1 LKKYIIILCDGMAD
15 EPLQSLGGK
24 TPMEAADTVHMNE
37 LARKS
42 ELGMVRTIPEEMEP
56 GSDTANLS
64 VLGYDPRV
72 YYSGRSPLEALS
84 IGVNLSDSDVSFR
97 CNLVTLSEEQ
107 KQYDKKIMLDHSAGE
122 ITTEEAAIL
131 IQALR
136 EELAIA
142 GYAFYPGV
150 SYRHLLVQEQG
161 EVILLMPPH
170 DILDQ
175 EISNYLTHPAILREM
190 MERSYHILQSH
201 PINQD
206 RRKRGLKVANSVWF
220 WGAGVK
226 PTLPS
231 FTEKYGL
238 RGAMISA
245 VDLLKGIAVGSGMHN
260 IDVEGATGGLDNNYR
275 GQGEA
280 AVKALVEE
288 NFDFVYVHIEAPD
301 EMGHQGNYVDKI
313 KAIENIDQM
322 IVGPM
327 VAELSA
333 AHVPFRML
341 VLPDHPTPVAR
352 RTHTKSPV
360 PYLLYDSE
368 KKVFE
373 SEMFDEKEADK
384 TGIYVEQGEQLIRRL
399 FGLT

>member
-1 LKKYIIILCDGMAD
+1 LRKYIIILCDGMAD
-15 EPLQSLGGK
+15 EPLQLLDGK

-37 LARKS
+37 LAKIS
-42 ELGMVRTIPEEMEP
+42 ELGMVRTIPQEMEP

-64 VLGYDPRV
+64 VLGYDPLI

-84 IGVNLSDSDVSFR
+84 MGVDLSDTDVSFR

-107 KQYDKKIMLDHSAGE
+107 KEYDEKIMLDHSAGE

-131 IQALR
+131 IQALKD
-136 EELAIA
+136 ELSIT
-142 GYAFYPGV
+142 GYAFYSGV

-161 EVILLMPPH
+161 EVIPLMPPH

-175 EISNYLTHPAILREM
+175 EISDYLTHPAILREM
-190 MERSYHILQSH
+190 MEKSYDILRDH
-201 PINQD
+201 PINQE
-206 RRKRGLKVANSVWF
+206 RRSRGLKSANSAWF

-231 FTEKYGL
+231 FTEKYEKK
-238 RGAMISA
+238 GAMISA

-260 IDVEGATGGLDNNYR
+260 IDVVGVTGGLDNNYL

-280 AVKALVEE
+280 AVKALVEDG
-288 NFDFVYVHIEAPD
+288 FDFVYVHIEAPD
-301 EMGHQGNYVDKI
+301 EMGHQGNYKNKI
-313 KAIENIDQM
+313 KAIENIDHM

-327 VAELSA
+327 VAELSTA
-333 AHVPFRML
+333 DVPFRML
-341 VLPDHPTPVAR
+341 VLPDHPTPVAL
-352 RTHTKSPV
+352 RTHTKNPV

-368 KKVFE
+368 KKIRG
-373 SEMFDEKEADK
+373 SEKFDEKEAQK
-384 TGIYVEQGEQLIRRL
+384 TGILIEQGEELIKKL